1 MGPTGK
7 TSALLGTVPP
17 QMSRVLHGT
26 EVTEHDRGSQ
36 DPLVLK
42 GQLSGAVLLRVIL
55 AAVAPTKAN
64 REFFQLL
71 FKMLN
76 FITETLAVS
85 RKELVVW

>member
-1 MGPTGK
+1 M
-7 TSALLGTVPP
+7 
-17 QMSRVLHGT
+17 
-26 EVTEHDRGSQ
+26 TEHDRGSQ

-71 FKMLN
+71 FKMQN